1 MLVIDVKQDNPDFGI
16 VLVSVAKARLLL
28 VICLIHIVFL
38 DMCVVGVYYR
48 FLPCVQV

>member
-1 MLVIDVKQDNPDFGI
+1 MLVIDVKQDNPDFSI
-16 VLVSVAKARLLL
+16 VLVSVARLLL

-48 FLPCVQV
+48 LLPCVQV